1 MFNNLLYEKIKFIFL
16 NILLKII
23 RLFTIKLKIIKYLFI
38 PINLKYY

>member
-23 RLFTIKLKIIKYLFI
+23 RLFTIKLKIIKYLIKLLFFSI
-38 PINLKYY
+38 